1 MMENSFEL
9 LSVSLGGVSRAES
22 DASLN
27 DESLHRSKMKFQ
39 EIFPVFALL
48 GEFVEPPS
56 LYDVSSSGV
65 QLVCKYLK
73 GYHEDNLD
81 HLMKRMHTTSPLA
94 HPLPLF
100 ASLPL
105 ALYSLSFL

>member
-1 MMENSFEL
+1 MMDNSSEL
-9 LSVSLGGVSRAES
+9 LSISLGGVFRAES
-22 DASLN
+22 NASLN
-27 DESLHRSKMKFQ
+27 DESLLRSKMKFQ

-48 GEFVEPPS
+48 GEFVQPPS

-73 GYHEDNLD
+73 GYHENNLD
-81 HLMKRMHTTSPLA
+81 HLMKCMQTTSPLA
-94 HPLPLF
+94 PSFPLF
-100 ASLPL
+100 ASHSL

>member
-1 MMENSFEL
+1 MM
-9 LSVSLGGVSRAES
+9 
-22 DASLN
+22 ASLN
-27 DESLHRSKMKFQ
+27 DEPLLRSKMKFQ

-48 GEFVEPPS
+48 GEFVKPPS

-81 HLMKRMHTTSPLA
+81 HFMKRMHTTSPLA
-94 HPLPLF
+94 L
-100 ASLPL
+100 SLPL
-105 ALYSLSFL
+105 LPPSLWLFIISLFSNIEIM